1 MICGVSALTQTLL
14 LHCVFF
20 GRFAYTV
27 GMVCLCPNSLLTL
40 NATGTFAKNKSFQC
54 IDKASSVIVLAEPD
68 DEAEILI
75 ELGFM

>member
-1 MICGVSALTQTLL
+1 MGL
-14 LHCVFF
+14 
-20 GRFAYTV
+20 
-27 GMVCLCPNSLLTL
+27 VCLCPNSLLTL
-40 NATGTFAKNKSFQC
+40 NAIGTFAKNKSLQC

>member
-1 MICGVSALTQTLL
+1 M
-14 LHCVFF
+14 FF
-20 GRFAYTV
+20 GNFAYTV
-27 GMVCLCPNSLLTL
+27 GIVCLCPNSLLTL

-68 DEAEILI
+68 NEAEILF